1 MCRLAGWRS
10 VVPVRMR
17 RQRVTSLNQIH
28 FRSVGWLRTYC
39 FRVKPNIWLSSWV
52 KREPNVRT
60 QHFCYRDQ
68 QLFRFRRFVSQF
80 RRRRP
85 TCQPREKFWRDKQ
98 GATERSEP
106 TSEGGPGVLP
116 REISKT
122 CMANGA
128 IYVIPEL
135 YL

>member
-17 RQRVTSLNQIH
+17 RQRVTSLNEIH

-39 FRVKPNIWLSSWV
+39 FRFKPNIWLSSWV
-52 KREPNVRT
+52 KREPNVRM

-80 RRRRP
+80 NDEDAAGNFDPVRP
-85 TCQPREKFWRDKQ
+85 RVSRVSLGHWTDK
-98 GATERSEP
+98 
-106 TSEGGPGVLP
+106 
-116 REISKT
+116 
-122 CMANGA
+122 
-128 IYVIPEL
+128 
-135 YL
+135 